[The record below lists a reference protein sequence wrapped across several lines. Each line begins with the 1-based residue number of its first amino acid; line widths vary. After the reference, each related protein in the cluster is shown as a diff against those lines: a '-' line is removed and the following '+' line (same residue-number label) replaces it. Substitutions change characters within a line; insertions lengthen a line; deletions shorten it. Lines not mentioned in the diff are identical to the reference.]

1 MHFRSLFVF
10 SVFAVLW
17 GACGGGENGESAPNG
32 ISPDTLAVWMEDGR
46 TITLL
51 DTQPDSVFDAEHLPG
66 AIRAY
71 GLRIPDLREVLPR
84 DPGVPIVVYNSD
96 GASPPAGQDLARQ
109 AVGYGF
115 SEVYWLDGGVKSW
128 KGRGYNVDGFRLFP
142 RP

>member
-1 MHFRSLFVF
+1 MHFRGF
-10 SVFAVLW
+10 FALIVLAAVW
-17 GACGGGENGESAPNG
+17 GACGGGEDGRNTPDD
-32 ISPDTLAVWMEDGR
+32 ILPDTLAAWIEEGR
-46 TITLL
+46 RITLL

-84 DPGVPIVVYNSD
+84 DPDVPIVVYNSD
-96 GASPPAGQDLARQ
+96 GAPPAADQDLARQ

-115 SEVYWLDGGVKSW
+115 SGVYWLDGGVKSW
-128 KGRGYNVDGFRLFP
+128 KERGFNVDGIRMFP